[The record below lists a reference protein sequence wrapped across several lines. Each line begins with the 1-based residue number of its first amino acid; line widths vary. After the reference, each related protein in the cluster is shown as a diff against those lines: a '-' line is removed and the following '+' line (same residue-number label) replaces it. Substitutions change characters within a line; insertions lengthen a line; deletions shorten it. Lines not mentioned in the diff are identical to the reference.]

1 MKISSFMG
9 TKPLIC
15 IAFMSVWS
23 GAVSALA
30 QAPMEPADMPP
41 LLPTVN
47 CVEAKCDITFS
58 GVFNGQTLTSEA
70 LSMKVPAEEG
80 DYWQPRIMSDE
91 AIKME
96 GFKAPYGWLIGEDE
110 NEMQIFLTSLSDDC
124 DDTYFPGLFMIEQ
137 RAGFEHVGVAYHF
150 FAPRFDNTALATARV
165 FPPSAG
171 PQKRVTSADATGVRV
186 ESQAYDPE
194 TGGFAPRYEQY
205 EWYSGAHSQML
216 GSEAEMEEIY
226 QQNDAI
232 SNPYI
237 PDE

>member
-1 MKISSFMG
+1 MKLSFSKGM
-9 TKPLIC
+9 KPLLLGAI
-15 IAFMSVWS
+15 MSVT
-23 GAVSALA
+23 GGVVSVHA
-30 QAPMEPADMPP
+30 QATMQPADMPP
-41 LLPTVN
+41 LMPSVT

-58 GVFNGQTLTSEA
+58 GVFNGHTLTSEV
-70 LSMKVPAEEG
+70 LSMKVPAGEG

-171 PQKRVTSADATGVRV
+171 PQKRVTSANATGVRV

-194 TGGFAPRYEQY
+194 TGGFVPRYEQY

-216 GSEAEMEEIY
+216 GSESEMEEIY
-226 QQNDAI
+226 QQMDILTNE
-232 SNPYI
+232 YI